1 MSKPTYYVEYDAS
14 GVITGTG
21 YTPDGTLPQNSVSC
35 TQQVAENPN
44 GYSVSKGALVS
55 PTAAQKLQYAKD
67 AQIATLSESF
77 QSAALS
83 PVTDANGVQ
92 WNGGESSALSIDG
105 AIRLAQNSG
114 ATSVDLWDYANTKH
128 TLTIAEA
135 QAVAAAVGGAFQTA
149 YAKWQTLRAQVVN
162 ATTVSAVQAI
172 VW

>member
-1 MSKPTYYVEYDAS
+1 MQTFKDSATGDLYAYENDVSVVIDSNGVSKVYAPNGMQLNAPTMLQP
-14 GVITGTG
+14 
-21 YTPDGTLPQNSVSC
+21 YTPP
-35 TQQVAENPN
+35 A
-44 GYSVSKGALVS
+44 
-55 PTAAQKLQYAKD
+55 PTAAQLLQDAQAK
-67 AQIATLSESF
+67 QIATLAASF

-114 ATSVDLWDYANTKH
+114 STSVDLWDYANTKH

-162 ATTVSAVQAI
+162 ATPVSAVQAV